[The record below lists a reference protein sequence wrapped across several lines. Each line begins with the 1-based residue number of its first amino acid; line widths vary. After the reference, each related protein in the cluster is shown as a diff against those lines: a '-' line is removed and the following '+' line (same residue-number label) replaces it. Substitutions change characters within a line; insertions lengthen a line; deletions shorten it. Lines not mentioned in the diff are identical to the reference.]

1 MTEPLPAH
9 DPLKRDRDGQG
20 APTVTITPSTTIHA
34 LNAVGRFRLWAAGA
48 VTAVT
53 LWAVW
58 TIPLP
63 ATAVDAIAASEDPA
77 VRGAVNSGWWSVI
90 VAATAVAVGSLI
102 AVVID
107 YQRGR
112 NWPLAA
118 LRSALKLL
126 TISAG
131 AWCLWTV
138 IVLGALDAAAQS

>member
-1 MTEPLPAH
+1 M
-9 DPLKRDRDGQG
+9 
-20 APTVTITPSTTIHA
+20 TITPSTTIHA
-34 LNAVGRFRLWAAGA
+34 LNAVGRFRLWAACA

-63 ATAVDAIAASEDPA
+63 ATAVDAIAASDDPA
-77 VRGAVNSGWWSVI
+77 VRGAVNSGWWAVI
-90 VAATAVAVGSLI
+90 VAATAVAIGSLI

-112 NWPLAA
+112 NWPLTA

-126 TISAG
+126 TITAG
-131 AWCLWTV
+131 TWCLWTV
-138 IVLGALDAAAQS
+138 IVLGALDAASRR